1 MTGGVSP
8 QGVMN
13 KRPGMVRV
21 GAKGR
26 NSRAGCNGR
35 REPPGSV
42 CQRPIEEGFRG
53 RGVRGAYGSL
63 APASKA
69 HLDGMAATGFAAVP
83 ARSTRAAPAK
93 ADGARQIENSRACLV
108 RLQGQLL
115 HDVKIVAGNRRVKP
129 EKPPESHPIP
139 KAPSGDG
146 HFRWRMHGSAR
157 IIAPSTVF

>member
-13 KRPGMVRV
+13 KRPGMIRV

-53 RGVRGAYGSL
+53 RGVRGDYGRIEVPRSCLESL
-63 APASKA
+63 
-69 HLDGMAATGFAAVP
+69 L
-83 ARSTRAAPAK
+83 
-93 ADGARQIENSRACLV
+93 QISRACLV
-108 RLQGQLL
+108 RMQGQLL
-115 HDVKIVAGNRRVKP
+115 HDVKIVAGKRHVNP
-129 EKPPESHPIP
+129 EKPPLLHPIP

-146 HFRWRMHGSAR
+146 HFRWRMHGPAR
-157 IIAPSTVF
+157 IIAANAVF